1 MSNSTT
7 TPRASVAC
15 NLCRS
20 SKIKCI
26 NNSDSTRCHRCA
38 SLDLECT
45 YTLKTSQLKKRKLTK
60 EFASKSP
67 PKSTVFLPDKKLI
80 IETAEIFF
88 ENQYKGIFPLFHKP
102 LFFPIP
108 KVKRVRPTDIH
119 TRLSTKTK
127 RSRPSS
133 TISDPCVVCPVASR
147 NAQNFW

>member
-80 IETAEIFF
+80 IETAEIFSRTNTREF
-88 ENQYKGIFPLFHKP
+88 FRCFTNPL
-102 LFFPIP
+102 FPIP